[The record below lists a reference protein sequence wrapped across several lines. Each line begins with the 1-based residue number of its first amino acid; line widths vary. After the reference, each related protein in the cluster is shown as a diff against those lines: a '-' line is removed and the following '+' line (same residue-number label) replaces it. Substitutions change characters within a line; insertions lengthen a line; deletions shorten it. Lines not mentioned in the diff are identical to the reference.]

1 MITLTI
7 LGILLTIG
15 VIIFT
20 VTIGGILVVF
30 GDVFIAA
37 FVIYLLVKL
46 IRRHKNPEI
55 ERR

>member
-30 GDVFIAA
+30 GDVFIAG
-37 FVIYLLVKL
+37 FVIYLIVKL
-46 IRRHKNPEI
+46 IRRHKSDRI

>member
-46 IRRHKNPEI
+46 IRRHKNSEI

>member
-37 FVIYLLVKL
+37 FVIYLIVKL
-46 IRRHKNPEI
+46 IRRNKDPKI